1 MQVARCIFISRRKL
15 LNCKRSIILKR
26 TGKIIAAVI
35 AAITAVASATACSA
49 DYSHID
55 GYSDVENA
63 RKLYASLY
71 SAELTVTDKGT
82 GMVTQELTFCY
93 DQNDT
98 LSYSYFG
105 TDGNT
110 KYYEYHNGSEYNYYS
125 DGEWHT
131 LVSGDQNYVC
141 YNRTNKM
148 SMTDEGMIFIKPDS
162 VTSSEVKEAADGKTI
177 TMQYDVS
184 KLNSSMS
191 SQLGLVGDL
200 DSFSV
205 VYNLDKDGYC
215 TSMEQIGTATKD
227 GVQGKVDYLMTITH
241 MNDIA
246 SVEKPEV
253 PDSADNTSNTGNK
266 DETSA
271 DKSPDGNSVR

>member
-1 MQVARCIFISRRKL
+1 M
-15 LNCKRSIILKR
+15 KR

-35 AAITAVASATACSA
+35 AAITAVTSATACSA